1 MDIINRKSRNNRQIG
16 RAIDIINVVL
26 AIVIVLSVIMLII
39 DVEKYMIM
47 FPVVF
52 LSSAIMN
59 IALGIKVQK
68 MRETMHGIIFYF
80 VGAAMF
86 AFAILGF
93 LVAL

>member
-47 FPVVF
+47 FRVVF

-59 IALGIKVQK
+59 ISLGIKVQ
-68 MRETMHGIIFYF
+68 
-80 VGAAMF
+80 
-86 AFAILGF
+86 
-93 LVAL
+93 